1 MQPRL
6 EQRSDHDAVHDV
18 HRRAFGA
25 KGDTVAAL
33 VAALRRD
40 DPAALSLV
48 VEDGGAVIGH
58 VMFSR
63 SLLDAPRRL
72 LVVQVLGPLGVLPE
86 RQRRG
91 VGTALVRGGL
101 AMLEA
106 RGEPLV
112 FLEGDPR
119 YYARFGFVAGGDQ
132 GFRKPS
138 LRIPDPAFQ
147 VKRLPAY
154 EAWMTGT
161 LVYSATFWDHDSVGL
176 RDPAAT

>member
-6 EQRSDHDAVHDV
+6 EALDDHAAVHDV

-25 KGDTVAAL
+25 QGDTVAAL

-48 VEDGGAVIGH
+48 VEHDGDIVGH
-58 VMFSR
+58 VLFSR

-72 LVVQVLGPLGVLPE
+72 LPVQVLGPLGVLPAH
-86 RQRRG
+86 QRRG
-91 VGTALVRGGL
+91 IGGALIRSGL
-101 AMLEA
+101 ALLEA

-119 YYARFGFVAGGDQ
+119 YYARFGFVPGGAH

-147 VKRLPAY
+147 VRLLPTHQ
-154 EAWMTGT
+154 AWMTGT
-161 LVYSATFWDHDSVGL
+161 LVYSATFWNHDSVGL
-176 RDPAAT
+176 RDPDA